1 MSIKLRE
8 GIGTLRFAWPIA
20 VFSQRWLGV
29 CQQKEILP
37 LAKATNHRPPGK
49 RQPEIDSVAE
59 PSLGVSLLE
68 KALATGKPGLT
79 EFFVRHT
86 IRESNYIAMI
96 RSEGNGMP
104 MPQSAAIQNKLNLTT
119 SAWPARM
126 CLFVLAIVLGWSFW
140 PTFAELCQ
148 KWLHDPQYSHGL
160 LVPGFALYLLWTRR
174 DMLTAVGPPQVAAGL
189 SCLALAVACRI
200 VSGIFCFEWID
211 AVALL
216 PCLAGI
222 ALLLGGKPALKCAWP
237 AIAFLYFMIPMPYR
251 VETALS
257 APLQRLATLGSAF
270 LLKSLGQPAIAEGNT
285 IMMNEIKLGVVEACS
300 GLRMLVTFFT
310 FSTGVAIIIRK
321 PWLEKM
327 CIVLSAIPI
336 ALITNILRITVTG
349 LMYQSNRQFAQMFFH
364 DLAGWFMMP
373 VCLIFLGVELWILNR
388 LILQDSVPRARLR
401 LA

>member
-1 MSIKLRE
+1 MAQTAIIPNNS
-8 GIGTLRFAWPIA
+8 GATAQASNWPVRLCLI
-20 VFSQRWLGV
+20 
-29 CQQKEILP
+29 
-37 LAKATNHRPPGK
+37 
-49 RQPEIDSVAE
+49 
-59 PSLGVSLLE
+59 
-68 KALATGKPGLT
+68 ALAA
-79 EFFVRHT
+79 V
-86 IRESNYIAMI
+86 IAW
-96 RSEGNGMP
+96 
-104 MPQSAAIQNKLNLTT
+104 T
-119 SAWPARM
+119 
-126 CLFVLAIVLGWSFW
+126 FW

-160 LVPGFALYLLWTRR
+160 LVPGFAAYLLWARR
-174 DMLTAVGPPQVAAGL
+174 DLLRGAGSPQAAAGL
-189 SCLALAVACRI
+189 ACLALAIVFRI
-200 VSGIFCFEWID
+200 ISGIFCFEWID

-216 PCLAGI
+216 PCLVGV

-257 APLQRLATLGSAF
+257 APLQRLATLGSVF
-270 LLKSLGQPAIAEGNT
+270 LLQSFGQPAIAEGNT

-310 FSTGVAIIIRK
+310 FSTGVAIVIRK

-336 ALITNILRITVTG
+336 ALVTNILRITATG
-349 LMYQSNRQFAQMFFH
+349 LMYQHNREFAHVFFH

-373 VCLIFLGVELWILNR
+373 VCLIFLGVELWLLNR
-388 LILQDSVPRARLR
+388 LILQQSAPRARMQ